1 MQYIWNNE
9 KWPNFTWNWEKITSA
24 LSECRKA
31 QGCLKGKLTMI
42 KLDEKGSARR
52 QVLVEEAIQTSAIEG
67 EKLDLDALRSS
78 VARHLSLKYKGKYKK
93 DNKVE
98 GLVEMLLDAY
108 DNFNEPI
115 TGERLFGW
123 HAGLFPIGYSGI
135 KKINVGNWR
144 SEAIYVVSGPVGKEV
159 IHFEAPPANRVKSEM
174 KSFFKWWVDS
184 KKNTDGLIRAG
195 IAHLY
200 FVMIHPFEDGN
211 GRIARALTDMAIAQD
226 ENSGKRYYSISK
238 EIIAKRKSYYDVLHS
253 RGKGKLD
260 ITDWLLWFL
269 ETVNNAVNAGEKS
282 LQAILAKIKFWQE
295 CDKIELNFRQRK
307 VLNRML
313 EEEPEGFQGGLTT
326 RKYVGTTKTSRA
338 TAFREIDDMLK
349 KGVISKREGSGR
361 SVSYSIVHII

>member
-31 QGCLKGKLTMI
+31 QGYLKGKLTMI
-42 KLDEKGSARR
+42 KLDEQESTRG
-52 QVLVEEAIQTSAIEG
+52 QVLVAEAIQTSAIEG

-115 TGERLFGW
+115 TSARLFGW

-144 SEAIYVVSGPVGKEV
+144 SEAIYVVSGSMGKEV

-174 KSFFKWWVDS
+174 KSFFKWWADS

-238 EIIAKRKSYYDVLHS
+238 EIIAKRKNYYAVLS
-253 RGKGKLD
+253 SMGKGKLD

-269 ETVNNAVNAGEKS
+269 ETVNNAINEGEKS

-295 CDKIELNFRQRK
+295 CDKIDLNFRQRK

-326 RKYVGTTKTSRA
+326 RKYVGITKTSRA

-349 KGVISKREGSGR
+349 KSVISKREGRGR
-361 SVSYSIVHII
+361 SISYSIVRIS